1 MTGRNFFL
9 HERGGRGIIN
19 RTKAARKPKRKPR
32 KNWEI
37 DTAEE
42 RGTMLW
48 RRMGPGSWNNTQV
61 P

>member
-1 MTGRNFFL
+1 MRGRARYNKQNK
-9 HERGGRGIIN
+9 GSQK
-19 RTKAARKPKRKPR
+19 TKEKPR